1 MRVLLS
7 AACLLRGRNGK
18 GEEGRSEE
26 GDLVV
31 QGDEGKR
38 EESLHVCFPSSSY
51 PARSGAGRARAR
63 RERGGGESGGRAAVV
78 EANGTARGRIP
89 WGLDSR
95 WRPAPTPHT
104 RTRNRHRTA
113 ARPPLQSSSCSRHLL
128 PEHAERIKTRKGTE
142 VTSGRVSDPL
152 SPLPQGS
159 KGPGVPSPKAPHGES
174 RLAI

>member
-104 RTRNRHRTA
+104 RTRDRQHRRPSSAAIVLVLPSSPARARRADKNEKRH
-113 ARPPLQSSSCSRHLL
+113 
-128 PEHAERIKTRKGTE
+128 G
-142 VTSGRVSDPL
+142 SD
-152 SPLPQGS
+152 
-159 KGPGVPSPKAPHGES
+159 V
-174 RLAI
+174 R